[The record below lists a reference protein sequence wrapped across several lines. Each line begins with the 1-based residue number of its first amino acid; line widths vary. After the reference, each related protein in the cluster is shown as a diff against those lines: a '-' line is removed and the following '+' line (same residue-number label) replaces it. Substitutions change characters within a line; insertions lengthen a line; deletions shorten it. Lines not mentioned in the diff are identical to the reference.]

1 MTLTRE
7 KLEKMHDE
15 RGQLDALLGKDARN
29 PAKILQDGCLAELV
43 EEANVERGER

>member
-15 RGQLDALLGKDARN
+15 RGQLDALLGKDA
-29 PAKILQDGCLAELV
+29 KILQDGCLAELV

>member
-15 RGQLDALLGKDARN
+15 RGQLDALLGKDACN

-43 EEANVERGER
+43 EEANVEGGER